1 MKAISCISCSKASHI
16 AFSVLSSMLVWLYPF
31 LYSRGQSSNMILG
44 LRICL
49 RILGWVISLLTITPL
64 STSLSSSVPP
74 GIFYILAYRFIS
86 KFNLFFVPSLRII
99 LVAVMVKL
107 EISFPQ
113 RLANLV
119 PMQLW
124 RAISTSSSLDTS
136 IGLAISYSTF
146 LANYR
151 AL

>member
-1 MKAISCISCSKASHI
+1 
-16 AFSVLSSMLVWLYPF
+16 
-31 LYSRGQSSNMILG
+31 MILG

-119 PMQLW
+119 PMQL
-124 RAISTSSSLDTS
+124 
-136 IGLAISYSTF
+136 
-146 LANYR
+146 
-151 AL
+151 